1 MTPLMQSKAPIIPR
15 PKIRPVRN
23 KNEVL
28 RRYRRPLGIACL
40 LLAVAAAL
48 NLLASGQLGQREV
61 IVAMRDLPAGVV
73 LTSSDVQLQQIPADA
88 KDTQLLSDVQKLV
101 GQRLAVA
108 VPAGTALRDYLL
120 VGPEL
125 LTGTPEGTVAVPI
138 RLTDAATVG
147 LMHPGQLV
155 DIVLT
160 TGDGFE
166 KEIRSETIAKSVA
179 VLWVPANAKSEFGM
193 LSPSSNPGDGII
205 VVAAAD
211 TLSDSLAGSMSRG
224 KVSAVLVN

>member
-1 MTPLMQSKAPIIPR
+1 M
-15 PKIRPVRN
+15 
-23 KNEVL
+23 L
-28 RRYRRPLGIACL
+28 RRYRRPAGIACL

-48 NLLASGQLGQREV
+48 NLLASGQLGQRDV
-61 IVAMRDLPAGVV
+61 VVAMRDLPAGVV

-88 KDTQLLSDVQKLV
+88 KDLQLLSDVQELV

-120 VGPEL
+120 VGPGL
-125 LTGTPEGTVAVPI
+125 LTGTAEGTVAVPI

-179 VLWVPANAKSEFGM
+179 VLWVPASAKSEFGM

-205 VVAAAD
+205 VVAAED
-211 TLSDSLAGSMSRG
+211 SLSDDLAGSMAKG

>member
-1 MTPLMQSKAPIIPR
+1 MSLFAKSRAPVIPR
-15 PKIRPVRN
+15 PKLRPVRTRS
-23 KNEVL
+23 EVL
-28 RRYRRPLGIACL
+28 RRYRRPAGIACL
-40 LLAVAAAL
+40 LLAAAAAL
-48 NLLASGQLGQREV
+48 NLLADGQLGQRE
-61 IVAMRDLPAGVV
+61 IVVAVADLPAGVV

-88 KDTQLLSDVQKLV
+88 NDHQLLTDVQDLV

-120 VGPEL
+120 VGPQL
-125 LTGTPEGTVAVPI
+125 LTGSPQGTVAVPI

-147 LMHPGQLV
+147 LIHPGQLV

-166 KEIRSETIAKSVA
+166 KEIRSETIAHAVP
-179 VLWVPANAKSEFGM
+179 VLWVPATAKSEFGM
-193 LSPSSNPGDGII
+193 LSPSATSGDGII
-205 VVAAAD
+205 VVAAAS
-211 TLSDSLAGSMSRG
+211 TLSDDLAGSMSRG